1 MKKAHKKN
9 IYAIYAIKMGCGTIP
24 VRDKARNISHRGQFY
39 IFTNLM
45 VSSYT
50 K

>member
-9 IYAIYAIKMGCGTIP
+9 IYAIKMGCGTIP
-24 VRDKARNISHRGQFY
+24 VRDEARNISHRGQLY